1 MRFILIFLFLI
12 SHKVLACIPCDKEI
26 GLNVAY
32 QAIPKFDQAFGAGE
46 SAGEVTFKVDTD
58 HRGVISN
65 INIVDLYPSDLPR
78 KPILE
83 MIKNSKFVLL
93 KPRKGYSQC
102 GVEGYQLV
110 MEFVLPQKIKL
121 DI

>member
-1 MRFILIFLFLI
+1 MRFILIFLLLI
-12 SHKVLACIPCDKEI
+12 SNQALACIPCDKEI
-26 GLNVAY
+26 GLKVAY
-32 QAIPKFDQAFGAGE
+32 QAIPKFNQLFGVAE
-46 SAGEVTFKVDTD
+46 PAGEVTFKVDTD

-65 INIVDLYPSDLPR
+65 IDIVHLYPSNLPR
-78 KPILE
+78 QPILE

-93 KPRKGYSQC
+93 TPRKGYSQC
-102 GVEGYQLV
+102 GVEDYELV